1 VVSIGLSIYSGKLC
15 IALGLNIESMKYSID
30 RLSLNQRIGQILM
43 PRLDFRESG
52 ALDYATELVGRYQI
66 GSFIIMGGDCE
77 NTGRA
82 IRQLQ
87 GISPIPLLFGCDAE
101 RGVGQI
107 LSGATVFPFTMALGA
122 IGDNGLVYRQA
133 RFIADEMK
141 AHCLNMIFAPVVD
154 VNSNPDNPIIGI
166 RSYGDDPQGVSR
178 LGVSFISGCQDDGIM
193 ACAKH
198 FPGHGS
204 SDIDSHIDLPILSR
218 SFEELLRCEL
228 IPFQE
233 AIRIGVSSIMTA
245 HIALPQIDERLL
257 PATFSEELINKML
270 CRNLQFNGLVVSDS
284 FHMEA
289 LSQYGDEVDMAAQAL
304 AAGCDIILDPREPR
318 YLMEKLA
325 RGVTEGKISISH
337 LERAVEK
344 VIIAKS
350 RLLDE
355 PHTGL
360 PREESSGL
368 TIVSEIARRSVC
380 LLKGGRLVDD
390 RVTIFVFD
398 ATQSSEDISSPFVAN
413 LLQAGIDCEIEVTPF
428 LSGAIASRIES
439 RSRRPIICLT
449 YTSVG
454 AWKAHYKLPESFKN
468 CLRNIARIQCDKF
481 LISFGSPYV
490 VQGFENFDTI
500 ICAFDKLDVC
510 QSAAADVL
518 LGKFKPE
525 GNLPV
530 RLNVL

>member
-1 VVSIGLSIYSGKLC
+1 
-15 IALGLNIESMKYSID
+15 MKYSID
-30 RLSLNQRIGQILM
+30 RLSLSQRIGQILM
-43 PRLDFRESG
+43 PRLDFREAG
-52 ALDYATELVGRYQI
+52 TLNYARELVGRYQI

-77 NTGRA
+77 NAGRA
-82 IRQLQ
+82 LRQLQ
-87 GISPIPLLFGCDAE
+87 RNSPIPLLFGCDAE
-101 RGVGQI
+101 RGLGQI

-141 AHCLNMIFAPVVD
+141 AHGLNIIFAPVLD

-166 RSYGDDPQGVSR
+166 RSYGDDPHRVSR
-178 LGVSFISGCQDDGIM
+178 LGSSFIRGCQDDGIM

-218 SFEELLRCEL
+218 SFEELLRFDL

-245 HIALPQIDERLL
+245 HIALPQIDERIV
-257 PATFSEELINKML
+257 PATFSDELIKKIL
-270 CRNLQFNGLVVSDS
+270 RYNLQFNGLVISDS

-289 LSQYGDEVDMAAQAL
+289 LSQYGDEVDMAGRAL
-304 AAGCDIILDPREPR
+304 AAGCDIILDPKKPAS
-318 YLMEKLA
+318 LMEKLV
-325 RGVTEGKISISH
+325 RGATEGKISIGH

-344 VIIAKS
+344 VIMVKS
-350 RLLDE
+350 RSLAE
-355 PHTGL
+355 PRIDL
-360 PREESSGL
+360 PHGESSGV
-368 TIVSEIARRSVC
+368 TIVNEIARRSVC
-380 LLKGGRLVDD
+380 LLKGGRLNND

-398 ATQSSEDISSPFVAN
+398 ATQSSEDIASPFVAN
-413 LLQAGIDCEIEVTPF
+413 LLQAGIDCEIEVKPF
-428 LSGAIASRIES
+428 LSGDIASRIES
-439 RSRRPIICLT
+439 RSGRAVICLI

-468 CLRNIARIQCDKF
+468 CLRNIARIDCDKF

-490 VQGFENFDTI
+490 VRGFENFDTI

-525 GNLPV
+525 GSLPV
-530 RLNVL
+530 RLNTL